1 MWRSNALLLVVT
13 AIWGMGFVAQRV
25 GMEHV
30 GVFTYN
36 TLRFGMGVLALF
48 LFLPLVR
55 RFEPLRVQSSARTVL
70 KASLLAGVLLF
81 IASTLQTEGL
91 VYTTAGKAGFI
102 TGLYVVLV
110 PVLGLLWRQRTHPAT
125 WMGAVLAVA
134 GLYLLSVNEA
144 LQISRGDW
152 LVLASAF
159 FWAAHI
165 QALGFL
171 TRRADP
177 VHIAIGQ
184 FVVVTLLSL
193 PGMLGMEHP
202 ALADISAAS
211 GAILYGGL
219 MVVGV
224 SFTLQ
229 VIAQRE
235 AHPAH
240 AAVIMVS
247 EAVFAVLAGWLLL
260 GERLSMRGIAG
271 CVLMTA
277 GMVLSALAPYLHAR
291 METPTLQNQ
300 PVIEAGKER

>member
-1 MWRSNALLLVVT
+1 MSGLRETETGAGTYVNVLIDAPARQLDRPFTYLVPAHLEGEVVT
-13 AIWGMGFVAQRV
+13 G
-25 GMEHV
+25 
-30 GVFTYN
+30 
-36 TLRFGMGVLALF
+36 
-48 LFLPLVR
+48 
-55 RFEPLRVQSSARTVL
+55 S
-70 KASLLAGVLLF
+70 
-81 IASTLQTEGL
+81 
-91 VYTTAGKAGFI
+91 
-102 TGLYVVLV
+102 VVLV
-110 PVLGLLWRQRTHPAT
+110 PLLGLLWRQRTHPAT
-125 WMGAVLAVA
+125 WMGAVLAVI

-144 LQISRGDW
+144 LQVSRGDW

-171 TRRADP
+171 TRKVDP
-177 VHIAIGQ
+177 VYIAIGQ
-184 FVVVTLLSL
+184 FVVVSLLSF
-193 PGMLGMEHP
+193 PGMLGLERP
-202 ALADISAAS
+202 TLADISAAG

-260 GERLSMRGIAG
+260 GETLSMRGIAG

-277 GMVLSALAPYLHAR
+277 GMVLSALAPYLHAKT
-291 METPTLQNQ
+291 ETPTLQGQ
-300 PVIEAGKER
+300 PILDAGKER

>member
-13 AIWGMGFVAQRV
+13 AIWGMGFVAQRL

-36 TLRFGMGVLALF
+36 ALRFGMGVLALF

-55 RFEPLRVQSSARTVL
+55 RFEPLRAKASPRTLL
-70 KASLLAGVLLF
+70 KASLLAGGLMF

-91 VYTTAGKAGFI
+91 AYTTAGKAGFI

-110 PVLGLLWRQRTHPAT
+110 PLLGLLWGQRTHTAT
-125 WMGAVLAVA
+125 WVGAVLAVA

-144 LQISRGDW
+144 LQVSRGDW

-165 QALGFL
+165 QTLGFL
-171 TRRADP
+171 TQKADP

-193 PGMLGMEHP
+193 PGMLGWERP
-202 ALADISAAS
+202 ALAEISSAG

-219 MVVGV
+219 MVVAV

-240 AAVIMVS
+240 AAVIMVMES
-247 EAVFAVLAGWLLL
+247 VFAVLAGWLVL
-260 GERLSMRGIAG
+260 GERLSLRGFFG
-271 CVLMTA
+271 CTLMTA
-277 GMVLSALAPYLHAR
+277 GMLLSALAPYLRAR
-291 METPTLQNQ
+291 MGVSALQLK
-300 PVIEAGKER
+300 AGEEQ

>member
-13 AIWGMGFVAQRV
+13 AIWGMGFVAQRL

-36 TLRFGMGVLALF
+36 ALRFGMGVLALF
-48 LFLPLVR
+48 LVLPLVR
-55 RFEPLRVQSSARTVL
+55 RFEPLRAQASLRTLL
-70 KASLLAGVLLF
+70 KASLLAGVLMF

-91 VYTTAGKAGFI
+91 AYTTAGKAGFI

-110 PVLGLLWRQRTHPAT
+110 PLLGLVWGQRTHAAT
-125 WMGAVLAVA
+125 WAGALLAVA

-144 LQISRGDW
+144 LQVSRGDW

-171 TRRADP
+171 TRKADP

-193 PGMLGMEHP
+193 PGMLGWERP
-202 ALADISAAS
+202 ALAEISSAS

-219 MVVGV
+219 MVVAV

-229 VIAQRE
+229 VIAQRD

-240 AAVIMVS
+240 AAVIMVM
-247 EAVFAVLAGWLLL
+247 EAVFAVLAGWLVL
-260 GERLSMRGIAG
+260 GESLSLRGFAG
-271 CVLMTA
+271 CALMTA
-277 GMVLSALAPYLHAR
+277 GMLLSALTPYLRAR
-291 METPTLQNQ
+291 GSTSALQ
-300 PVIEAGKER
+300 AGAGEES

>member
-13 AIWGMGFVAQRV
+13 AIWGMGFVAQRL

-36 TLRFGMGVLALF
+36 ALRFGMGVLALF

-55 RFEPLRVQSSARTVL
+55 RFEPLRAKASPRTLL
-70 KASLLAGVLLF
+70 KASLLAGGLMF

-91 VYTTAGKAGFI
+91 AYTTAGKAGFI

-110 PVLGLLWRQRTHPAT
+110 PLLGLVWGQRTHAAT
-125 WMGAVLAVA
+125 WVGAVLAVA

-144 LQISRGDW
+144 LQVSRGDW

-171 TRRADP
+171 TQKADP
-177 VHIAIGQ
+177 VYIAIGQ

-193 PGMLGMEHP
+193 PGMLGWERP
-202 ALADISAAS
+202 ALAEISSAG

-219 MVVGV
+219 MVVAV

-229 VIAQRE
+229 VIAQRD

-240 AAVIMVS
+240 AAVIMVMES
-247 EAVFAVLAGWLLL
+247 VFAVLAGWLVL
-260 GERLSMRGIAG
+260 GESLSLRGFFG
-271 CVLMTA
+271 CTLMTA
-277 GMVLSALAPYLHAR
+277 GMLLSALAPHLHAR
-291 METPTLQNQ
+291 MGLSALQ
-300 PVIEAGKER
+300 VKAGEKQ